1 MLYLFCLI
9 KNLKNDLLCDIF
21 IIAMKDM
28 VIDLVDLYILIR
40 KSTENK
46 EIEDMVM
53 LNDVNNKLTNGGGL
67 FN

>member
-1 MLYLFCLI
+1 MKI
-9 KNLKNDLLCDIF
+9 KNICGIF

-46 EIEDMVM
+46 EIENMVM
-53 LNDVNNKLTNGGGL
+53 LNNVYNKLTNGGGL
-67 FN
+67 FR